1 MIRYLLVIMLF
12 IIGCYSEST
21 SPQPEFI
28 TASTKPITDLGT
40 GMYLQQ
46 FQGGLYAGGTNI
58 PIAMYDSLGINY
70 TKNIKLLN
78 TSGVE
83 SSTGKIVLL
92 SIGPSNAAMEWCA
105 NISTTT
111 TIPCTSWS
119 FIGKASSDAAVRKQT
134 LRIFNGAM
142 YGQDNTTWDDI
153 NDSNYNIVN
162 SRLVSAGLSPNQV
175 QIIWLK
181 IVNKQPVSSLPEQT
195 ADAYNLL
202 QSTGNVI
209 RTLKIKYPNL
219 QQIFISPRIYGG
231 YAKVAL
237 NPEPYAYETAFAVK
251 WIIQSYITEL
261 QTGVSNPIVG
271 PLPQNVF
278 ISWGP
283 YMWAN
288 GTVARS
294 DGLRWMSSDFQA
306 DGTHPNT
313 SGQNKAASL
322 LLTFFKTSN
331 YTKCWF
337 LKGQVC

>member
-1 MIRYLLVIMLF
+1 MIKYLLIILF
-12 IIGCYSEST
+12 LIGCYSDNMSPAEESI
-21 SPQPEFI
+21 S
-28 TASTKPITDLGT
+28 ASTQPITDLGS
-40 GMYLQQ
+40 GIYLQQ
-46 FQGGLYAGGTNI
+46 FQGGLYSGGINTPPASYN
-58 PIAMYDSLGINY
+58 SLGINY

-92 SIGPSNAAMEWCA
+92 SIGFSNAAMEWCA
-105 NISTTT
+105 DISTTT
-111 TIPCTSWS
+111 VIPCTSWS
-119 FIGKASSDAAVRKQT
+119 FIGKAKADASVRKET

-142 YGQDNTTWDDI
+142 SGQDNATWDDV

-162 SRLVSAGLSPNQV
+162 SRLLSAGLSPNQV
-175 QIIWLK
+175 QVIWLK
-181 IVNKQPVSSLPEQT
+181 IANKQPTTSLPTQT
-195 ADAYNLL
+195 ADVYKLL
-202 QSTGNVI
+202 QSTGNII

-219 QQIFISPRIYGG
+219 QEIFISPRIYGG

-251 WIIQSYITEL
+251 WIIQSYITEIE
-261 QTGVSNPIVG
+261 TGVVDPIVG

-288 GTVARS
+288 GSIARS
-294 DGLRWMSSDFQA
+294 DGLRWVLSDFKS

-313 SGQNKAASL
+313 TGQSKAASIM
-322 LLTFFKTSN
+322 LTFFKTSN
-331 YTKCWF
+331 FTKCWF
-337 LKGQVC
+337 LKGQTC